1 MCLVEMTD
9 EEKKKSILREL
20 KNIVMLKADIP
31 TKNGTVYSKESFEEM
46 ILGFT
51 NFFHTASMIY
61 STINERKS
69 DELPDMSKI
78 CGCVN
83 NLRVET
89 RILEEYTEEC
99 VLIGDI
105 TIINMPSGEAIDY
118 LMKNINVY
126 FTPFGIRKIDLSAD
140 RNNTRARVVSYELMG
155 FKASLFAPQ

>member
-1 MCLVEMTD
+1 MRLVEMTD
-9 EEKKKSILREL
+9 EEKKKTILREL
-20 KNIVMLKADIP
+20 KNVVMLKADIP

-51 NFFHTASMIY
+51 NFFPSASMIY
-61 STINERKS
+61 SIINESKS

-78 CGCVN
+78 CGCVK

-89 RILEEYTEEC
+89 RILEDYTEEC

-105 TIINMPSGEAIDY
+105 TILNTPSGELINY
-118 LMKNINVY
+118 VMENTNIY
-126 FTPFGIRKIDLSAD
+126 FTPFGVRKIDLSAD

-155 FKASLFAPQ
+155 FKVSLLAPQ